1 MIHTMQRDHP
11 KGIGLLRR
19 MAAFVYD
26 ALLLFGVLI
35 LASLVIVIPFD
46 ITYGGPLYPL
56 YILYI
61 YLVALLYLG
70 WFWTHTGQTLGMK
83 TWHIRV
89 QGLHGGRVGWRAAI
103 LRFMAA
109 LLFWVPAAGIYYWS
123 RADLGLLSILGLLPL
138 LVDYL
143 WCYRHPERLAL
154 HDILSAT
161 RLAWDTES
169 QQGDKKGTA

>member
-1 MIHTMQRDHP
+1 MKRDQI

-26 ALLLFGVLI
+26 ALLLFGVLF
-35 LASLVIVIPFD
+35 LASLVIMIPFD
-46 ITYGGPLYPL
+46 ITFGGPLYPL

-61 YLVALLYLG
+61 YLVTFLYLG

-89 QGLHGGRVGWRAAI
+89 QGLHGGPVSWRAAA

-109 LLFWVPAAGIYYWS
+109 LLFWLPAAGIYFGS
-123 RADLGLLSILGLLPL
+123 QGNLGLLSILGLLPL

-143 WCYRHPERLAL
+143 WCYRNPDRLAL
-154 HDILSAT
+154 HDMLSAT
-161 RLAWDTES
+161 RLVWDTES
-169 QQGDKKGTA
+169 RQGKEERTG